1 MDESSFLLP
10 RWINIFQHR
19 IETSWLRV
27 DEITIGEGEGWTMLD
42 RITGIAPGWRGGSSA
57 SGFDVVAGA
66 RVNPIS
72 RKRSDLVKKRGEKA
86 FEYLVWE
93 DNGWPMKRR
102 REETKRWR
110 VLPLFFFLSFLSLAL
125 SLVWTKR
132 RSFDPN
138 IVSGSSFEITTEFIF
153 FDYHRVPLTPT
164 SLFVFKKK

>member
-1 MDESSFLLP
+1 MLHQGGEEDPQLP
-10 RWINIFQHR
+10 VSTLSPGLGLIRYPER
-19 IETSWLRV
+19 EATSW
-27 DEITIGEGEGWTMLD
+27 
-42 RITGIAPGWRGGSSA
+42 
-57 SGFDVVAGA
+57 
-66 RVNPIS
+66 
-72 RKRSDLVKKRGEKA
+72 KKRGEKA

-164 SLFVFKKK
+164 SLFVFKKKIKKREKNFTISYTGNLW